1 MFSKFFLT
9 KRTPATLTIQD
20 LLLISCGFSC
30 LLLIGRAAVTGLVTY
45 AFLLWNLFLAFI
57 PYAITHCLSG
67 QPSLWKSKPKL
78 LVVIFAW
85 LIFIPNSFYILTDLF
100 HLDTFDSA
108 PKWFDLLL
116 LFSFAW
122 NGLLLGILSVRTLE
136 KIIETVWGKDFSF
149 TILVVVMWLNA
160 FGIYIGRY
168 LRYNSWD
175 VVAQPLSLFS
185 EMFEVIFHPIKNKM
199 EWGMITVYAVFLL
212 LLYTTLKKLSENFNQ
227 NHIKSI

>member
-1 MFSKFFLT
+1 MLSKCFLA
-9 KRTPATLTIQD
+9 KRTLASLTIQD

-30 LLLIGRAAVTGLVTY
+30 LLLMGRAAVTGLITY
-45 AFLLWNLFLAFI
+45 AFLLWNLFLAVI
-57 PYAITHCLSG
+57 PYAITHWLSG

-175 VVAQPLSLFS
+175 VIAQPLSLFS

-212 LLYTTLKKLSENFNQ
+212 LLYTTLKKLSENFSQ

>member
-1 MFSKFFLT
+1 MFPKYFLVKKALT
-9 KRTPATLTIQD
+9 TLTIQD

-30 LLLIGRAAVTGLVTY
+30 LLLIGRAAATGLITY
-45 AFLLWNLFLAFI
+45 AFLLWNLFLAFV
-57 PYAITHCLSG
+57 PYGITQWLSG
-67 QPSLWKSKPKL
+67 QSPLWKSKPKL
-78 LVVIFAW
+78 IITILGWLV
-85 LIFIPNSFYILTDLF
+85 FIPNSFYIITDLF

-136 KIIETVWGKDFSF
+136 KIIEAAWGRDFSS
-149 TILVVVMWLNA
+149 TMLVVVMWLNA

-168 LRYNSWD
+168 LRFNSWD
-175 VVAQPLSLFS
+175 IIAQPFSLFS

-199 EWGMITVYAVFLL
+199 EWGDDYCVCNLL
-212 LLYTTLKKLSENFNQ
+212 VIALHNPQK
-227 NHIKSI
+227 IKRKF

>member
-1 MFSKFFLT
+1 MFPKFFLAKKT
-9 KRTPATLTIQD
+9 LTTLTIQD

-57 PYAITHCLSG
+57 PYGITQWLSG
-67 QPSLWKSKPKL
+67 QASLWKNKPKL
-78 LVVIFAW
+78 IITILAW
-85 LIFIPNSFYILTDLF
+85 LLFIPNSFYILTDLF

-136 KIIETVWGKDFSF
+136 KIIEAVWGRDFSS

-168 LRYNSWD
+168 LRFNSWD
-175 VVAQPLSLFS
+175 VIAQPFSLFS

-199 EWGMITVYAVFLL
+199 EWGMITVYAIFLL
-212 LLYTTLKKLSENFNQ
+212 LLYATLKKLSENFNQ
-227 NHIKSI
+227 NYLKSI